1 MDQEIGGRALIGTVL
16 RDAREAQ
23 NLSVEE
29 IATRLRLSEKQ
40 INALESDDFS
50 MFGSAIFVRGFI
62 KNYARFLKIDPQPL
76 LDAHL
81 GMYPQEQSYSIR
93 YNNHDVDKSVDVNFS
108 KLTALIL
115 GVLLTLAI
123 IIWLVYKVWAYQS
136 NTNTSNPLSPA
147 EGIKQNL
154 MPDSLPKPI
163 SPFTE
168 GEPSAK
174 SESTV
179 TEILLPIAKENLDIA
194 PKAEIN
200 SPTDKSKE
208 QQPATDSIKLES
220 AKSEPAKTLA
230 VTTRS
235 VRVRLVLTGSS
246 WIGVQDKN
254 GKTVFSKLAKAG
266 TEEYIDGLPP
276 LKFHIGN
283 ASATQVIFNGETIDL
298 APSTFNNMARIT
310 LGDH

>member
-29 IATRLRLSEKQ
+29 IATRLMLSEKQ

-81 GMYPQEQSYSIR
+81 GMYPQEQSYSIS

-123 IIWLVYKVWAYQS
+123 IVWLAYKVWAYQS

-147 EGIKQNL
+147 ESIKQNL

-168 GEPSAK
+168 GETSAK

-179 TEILLPIAKENLDIA
+179 TEILLPKAKENLDIA

-200 SPTDKSKE
+200 SPTDKPRE
-208 QQPATDSIKLES
+208 QQPGTDSIKLES

-230 VTTRS
+230 VTTGS